1 MSNQYFRFKQF
12 IVCQDKSAMK
22 VTTDAC
28 LFGAWL
34 AVVLKESTGRFLDI
48 GAGTGLLSL
57 MVAQKNQ
64 SHIDAVE
71 LDEPAFR
78 QALENTGRSPWADRI
93 SVFHTAAQ
101 LFEPELKYDVIFSNP
116 PFYQKDLRSP
126 DQQRN
131 VALHSK
137 HLVLDELLLTV
148 NRLLKPDGYFAVL
161 LPPKRNAELEK
172 MAADFS
178 LHIVLKT
185 AVRPTANHQVF
196 RYMYLMREG
205 VANNDHEIDEIIIR
219 EDSGHYTDKFFS
231 LLEDYYLFE
240 KKSDDAHQDDQHS

>member
-1 MSNQYFRFKQF
+1 MPNQYFRFKQF
-12 IVCQDKSAMK
+12 TVYQDKSAMK

-34 AVVLKESTGRFLDI
+34 ATVLKESTGRFLDI
-48 GAGTGLLSL
+48 GTGTALLSL
-57 MVAQKNQ
+57 MVAQKNP

-71 LDEPAFR
+71 LDEPAFE
-78 QALENTGRSPWADRI
+78 QALENVRRSPWADRI
-93 SVFHTAAQ
+93 AVFHTAAQ

-116 PFYQKDLRSP
+116 PFYEKDLRSP

-137 HLVLDELLLTV
+137 HLGLDDLLSTV
-148 NRLLKPDGYFAVL
+148 KRLLKPGGYFAVL

-172 MAADFS
+172 MAADFN
-178 LHIVLKT
+178 LQIVLK
-185 AVRPTANHQVF
+185 AGVRPTANHQVF

-205 VANNDHEIDEIIIR
+205 MANGDHEIDEVIIR
-219 EDSGHYTDKFFS
+219 EDSGNYTDRFSS

-240 KKSDDAHQDDQHS
+240 KKTDDGYHDD